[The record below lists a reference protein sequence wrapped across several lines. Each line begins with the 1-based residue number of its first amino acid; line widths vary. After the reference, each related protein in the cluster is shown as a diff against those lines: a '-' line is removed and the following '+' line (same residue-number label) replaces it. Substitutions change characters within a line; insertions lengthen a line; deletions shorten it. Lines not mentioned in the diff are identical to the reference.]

1 MVLPAFTSIGRVLAT
16 KTAVDTDPASNAKL
30 ELTLHPF
37 TRLLLIHYTE
47 SKLTKSTVY
56 RFVPGALRVVFMAE
70 GTRSYSSALRA
81 DQALQTRKRIVD
93 AAAGLFAD
101 RGYTGTT
108 IDAVAAAAGVSRKT
122 VFDAVGGKAQLMKL
136 AYDFAIVGDDKP
148 VALIDRPE
156 IADMV
161 AEPDPA
167 KQLVMYAAL
176 VVAIDRRISAIWR
189 ALEGA
194 AASDPEAG
202 RLYVAMVRQRRQSM
216 QEAAQLFA
224 DSGALRPDVDVGA
237 AADLMWLYN
246 DPALYDKL
254 VRQRGWSVARF
265 QAWLT
270 EALQVQ
276 LLGKDPAVG

>member
-1 MVLPAFTSIGRVLAT
+1 
-16 KTAVDTDPASNAKL
+16 
-30 ELTLHPF
+30 
-37 TRLLLIHYTE
+37 
-47 SKLTKSTVY
+47 
-56 RFVPGALRVVFMAE
+56 MAE
-70 GTRSYSSALRA
+70 STRSYSSALRA

-156 IADMV
+156 IADML

-167 KQLVMYAAL
+167 KQLALYAAL
-176 VVAIDRRISAIWR
+176 VVAIDRRIAAIWR

-194 AASDPEAG
+194 AASDPEAS

-216 QEAAQLFA
+216 QEAAQLLA
-224 DSGALRPDVDVGA
+224 NAGALRPDVDVGT

-246 DPALYDKL
+246 DPSLYDKL

-276 LLGKDPAVG
+276 LLEKAPGVG